1 MHTLPTIQVFLLVDE
16 STVKRYKG
24 DLAEEVEPQIT
35 ELLNRA
41 EQGLEIL
48 MKKETQLKTKVSQ
61 ENIYTLFSIVTNSRP
76 QLDSAKL
83 RPPRP
88 TGGTT
93 AAQKLET
100 RRHQMAVKQR
110 ERLEEERKALKAEV
124 ETLVF
129 RSFLSAVSIFN
140 LRL

>member
-1 MHTLPTIQVFLLVDE
+1 MFLLVDE
-16 STVKRYKG
+16 GTVKRYKG
-24 DLAEEVEPQIT
+24 DLAEEAEPQIT

-48 MKKETQLKTKVSQ
+48 MKKEIQLKTKVSRTS
-61 ENIYTLFSIVTNSRP
+61 IPFFIVTNCP

-88 TGGTT
+88 TAGTT
-93 AAQKLET
+93 AAQKLEA
-100 RRHQMAVKQR
+100 RRHQMVVKQR
-110 ERLEEERKALKAEV
+110 ERLEEERKALKTEV

-129 RSFLSAVSIFN
+129 WSFLLAVAIFN
-140 LRL
+140 LRLQERQIVEERDE